1 MAAPTLVDRLK
12 SGATLI
18 SGWNI
23 WPEPLLAEIAAR
35 SGFDCVTL
43 DMQHGLH
50 DPVSVMRGI
59 GGIHLAGKPALVRV
73 PVGDFAMAS
82 RALDMGAEA
91 VIAPMINSAEEARA
105 FVAAMK
111 YPPIGERSW
120 GPLRA
125 QTLYGI
131 DPPTQLKTANASTLS
146 IAMVETERALG
157 AIDSILAV
165 PGLDGIFV
173 GPSDLSVTFSGGQSI
188 APGGP
193 IVEEPIRK
201 IAEKTLAAGKLI
213 GAFAW
218 GGARA
223 EFYKSLGYRLIA
235 LGSDQ
240 AYLMTGIQTML
251 KERGPE
257 IQRT

>member
-12 SGATLI
+12 TGAALI

-35 SGFDCVTL
+35 SGFDCVTI

-59 GGIHLAGKPALVRV
+59 GGIHLAGKPAIVRI

-91 VIAPMINSAEEARA
+91 VIAPMINTAEEARA
-105 FVAAMK
+105 FVAAAK

-131 DPPTQLKTANASTLS
+131 DPPTQLKTANAGTLA
-146 IAMVETERALG
+146 IAMVETER
-157 AIDSILAV
+157 
-165 PGLDGIFV
+165 
-173 GPSDLSVTFSGGQSI
+173 SI

-193 IVEEPIRK
+193 LVEDPIRR
-201 IAEKTLAAGKLI
+201 IADKTLAAGKLV

-223 EFYKSLGYRLIA
+223 EFFKGLGYRLIA
-235 LGSDQ
+235 LGTDQ
-240 AYLMTGIQTML
+240 AHLMTGIQTML
-251 KERGPE
+251 KERGAE
-257 IQRT
+257 TQR